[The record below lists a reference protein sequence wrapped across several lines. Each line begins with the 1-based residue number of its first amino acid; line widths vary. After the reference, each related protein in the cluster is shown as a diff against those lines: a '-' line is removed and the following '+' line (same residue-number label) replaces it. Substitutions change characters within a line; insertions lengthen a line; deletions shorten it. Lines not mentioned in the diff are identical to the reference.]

1 MNKLDETNDES
12 LDTSWL
18 EKYDRILDIQNNF
31 EKEKMNSIQM
41 ISIYINGENEIQHV
55 HSESLMLQKSDQ
67 GSHIRKEEL
76 LKLIQTKKYFQ
87 HIKYKLDDILFY
99 HVPLDHEKIPD
110 YNKSNLEQ
118 GEFLK
123 KVSFLDSLDIPDS
136 IFIFHEINTLY
147 FIFTDASSNKHN
159 HTIKSILKKAD
170 REPNPLSK
178 TKKVQ
183 INDVPSVFKS
193 KKPKKTRKKV
203 LK

>member
-1 MNKLDETNDES
+1 MNSLNETTDEP

-18 EKYDRILDIQNNF
+18 EKYDRILDIQNNY

-41 ISIYINGENEIQHV
+41 VCIYINGENEIQHV
-55 HSESLMLQKSDQ
+55 HSESLMLELCDK
-67 GSHIRKEEL
+67 GSHINKDDL
-76 LKLIQTKKYFQ
+76 LTLIQRKKYFQ
-87 HIKYKLDDILFY
+87 HLKYKLEDILFY
-99 HVPLDHEKIPD
+99 HVPLEHEKISD
-110 YNKSNLEQ
+110 YSKSETDE
-118 GEFLK
+118 GDFLQ
-123 KVSFLDSLDIPDS
+123 KVSFLDSLDVPDS

-147 FIFTDASSNKHN
+147 FIFVDASSNKHN
-159 HTIKSILKKAD
+159 HTIKSILKKPN

-183 INDVPSVFKS
+183 INDVPSVLKS